1 MTDDTNPAV
10 QPAPSTSM
18 ERADK
23 DHISC
28 HADAVDATQLDQVGS
43 GDNGSSIGEELMF
56 TVQAEE
62 EILKQADEHIRLYQ
76 QSKAANSAA
85 STPTL
90 VDTTTADAELTT
102 HSDAAASHPPQLTQ
116 TEDNAQAEE
125 QALSETKEQIA
136 ESIVSEIIDAT
147 VAHCE
152 MIQGAASQNKTS
164 DTVNE
169 DPLPG
174 DNNTSCAGEVPDTAL
189 SHRSAAPSSLPNS
202 YVFGRMGAE
211 FDTTLDVFAQNLVGE
226 GVEPSSDTEFTQQ
239 IAAHS
244 ADKNPTDD
252 HGNQRVGQGT
262 TAVEHGV
269 GGSLGHKS
277 ETTNS
282 GEAHPLTARS
292 KMLPSTFHDTHLR
305 YEKPGKIMFLGCL
318 KQHSPSLGDPRT
330 DHLTDDLLGEAARV
344 DRKDQDGFRQL
355 YRDFDPTATKAGS
368 SAYMLSGTNSS
379 AQFPTKPTR
388 LSSAPPAPGT
398 MNDSCGMQPSTP
410 GFVQDIHYSQDDQ
423 LSLSSAHSQH
433 LPDQDEH
440 SIAGTLSGNTTP
452 HADTLKKRKATE
464 VFIEDDDD
472 DDDYDNENDSE
483 NDGSSNSG
491 SEREAVSVKSDSY
504 EPSESGDDESDSSEE
519 DAPLVDCRPGPDGSN
534 KDKGQPVVVS
544 KSTYRYVDDGDN
556 DEDIEGGVDVQRL
569 CDMDVDEDHKEAE
582 KSSLFQAALLAPSG
596 ERGVDLS
603 GEKAN
608 KESAEENT
616 EPTGSLAPQGP
627 APILRPEA
635 IPNSEPLVQL
645 SWKLPQYHV
654 EVLPLKSNEDAPEV
668 LVTLPNMVREI
679 LVLTPDH
686 ARQEVHLLENLF
698 IPGQQALAE
707 PEPWPRQAL
716 LNFHTVSTMVLEA
729 YTSYELGDLHTKGYI
744 APGKGEN
751 KETAAL
757 DAAKDE
763 IFFAVM
769 DRWRVGL
776 SEEALRP
783 SYKLIRGAQEF
794 CDIAL
799 DVIHYLEDNGFIDGP
814 QMMSK
819 ERKERKDKGMK
830 KAKAKADKDEGKVF
844 VTKETGK
851 KAVADEDTPKK
862 RGRPK
867 KGDGDSPGSAKGKA
881 EKVHRPPVKKK
892 AKTTPAKKPKK
903 EPTISV
909 VKEKSGK

>member
-1 MTDDTNPAV
+1 MTDDTNPV
-10 QPAPSTSM
+10 VYPALPTNM
-18 ERADK
+18 E
-23 DHISC
+23 
-28 HADAVDATQLDQVGS
+28 HADNVHMSGHAEANDATQLDQAGS
-43 GDNGSSIGEELMF
+43 DNGGSPGGKWF
-56 TVQAEE
+56 TAQEQE
-62 EILKQADEHIRLYQ
+62 EILKQADEHIRRYQ

-85 STPTL
+85 SIPTP
-90 VDTTTADAELTT
+90 VDTATADAELTT
-102 HSDAAASHPPQLTQ
+102 HSDAAASHLPQLTK
-116 TEDNAQAEE
+116 TEGNAQAEE

-136 ESIVSEIIDAT
+136 ESTVYEIVDAT
-147 VAHCE
+147 VAYCE
-152 MIQGAASQNKTS
+152 MIQGVAPQNKIS
-164 DTVNE
+164 DTVNK

-174 DNNTSCAGEVPDTAL
+174 DNNTSCAGEVPDTVL
-189 SHRSAAPSSLPNS
+189 SHRPTAPPPLPNS
-202 YVFGRMGAE
+202 YVFGRMGAK
-211 FDTTLDVFAQNLVGE
+211 FDTTLDVFAKNPVGE
-226 GVEPSSDTEFTQQ
+226 GVEPSSDTDFTQQ
-239 IAAHS
+239 IAAHI
-244 ADKNPTDD
+244 ADKKPTGD
-252 HGNQRVGQGT
+252 HGNQRIGQGT

-269 GGSLGHKS
+269 DGSLGHES
-277 ETTNS
+277 ETENS
-282 GEAHPLTARS
+282 GETHPLTARS

-305 YEKPGKIMFLGCL
+305 YEKPGKIDYPQRFQQL
-318 KQHSPSLGDPRT
+318 SPSLGDPRT
-330 DHLTDDLLGEAARV
+330 DHLTDDLLGEAARN
-344 DRKDQDGFRQL
+344 DRKDQDGFRQP
-355 YRDFDPTATKAGS
+355 YHEFDPATKAGA

-379 AQFPTKPTR
+379 AQFPMKPTR

-398 MNDSCGMQPSTP
+398 MNESYGMLPSTP
-410 GFVQDIHYSQDDQ
+410 GFVQDMHYSQDDQ
-423 LSLSSAHSQH
+423 LSLFSAHSHH

-452 HADTLKKRKATE
+452 HTETHKKRKATE

-472 DDDYDNENDSE
+472 DDDYDNEDGSE

-504 EPSESGDDESDSSEE
+504 EPSESGDDESDSSE
-519 DAPLVDCRPGPDGSN
+519 DVPLVDCRPFPDGSN

-556 DEDIEGGVDVQRL
+556 DEDNEGGIDVQRS
-569 CDMDVDEDHKEAE
+569 CDMNVDEDCKEAK
-582 KSSLFQAALLAPSG
+582 KSSLFQAALLATSRKRSVDPSG
-596 ERGVDLS
+596 AN
-603 GEKAN
+603 AN
-608 KESAEENT
+608 KAPIEENT
-616 EPTGSLAPQGP
+616 EPTESSTPENSAS
-627 APILRPEA
+627 ILRPEA
-635 IPNSEPLVQL
+635 TPTSEPLVQL

-668 LVTLPNMVREI
+668 LVTLPNMVREV

-686 ARQEVHLLENLF
+686 AHQEVHLLENLF

-707 PEPWPRQAL
+707 PETWPRQAL

-729 YTSYELGDLHTKGYI
+729 YTSYELGDLHTKGSI
-744 APGKGEN
+744 APGKGED

-757 DAAKDE
+757 DATKDE

-799 DVIHYLEDNGFIDGP
+799 DVIHHLEDNGFIDGP

-819 ERKERKDKGMK
+819 ERKERKDKGTK

-844 VTKETGK
+844 VTKETSVK

-867 KGDGDSPGSAKGKA
+867 KGGGDSPGSAKGKA

-892 AKTTPAKKPKK
+892 AKTTPAKKAKK